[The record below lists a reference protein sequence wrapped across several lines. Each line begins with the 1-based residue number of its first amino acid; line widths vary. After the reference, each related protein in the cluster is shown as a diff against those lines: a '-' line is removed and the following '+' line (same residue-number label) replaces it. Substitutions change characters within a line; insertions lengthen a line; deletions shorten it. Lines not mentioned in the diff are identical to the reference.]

1 MLETENR
8 SKLIQQSI
16 EEYQRMIKNKN
27 TEIQDREDEIHR
39 IKKEMLNASNR
50 KNTSETDLLR
60 KEYDTR
66 VKKIEQEYEE
76 KISLLKKKIKQKEE

>member
-1 MLETENR
+1 M
-8 SKLIQQSI
+8 
-16 EEYQRMIKNKN
+16 
-27 TEIQDREDEIHR
+27 
-39 IKKEMLNASNR
+39 KKEVLNASNK

-76 KISLLKKKIKQKEE
+76 KISMLKKKIKQKE

>member
-1 MLETENR
+1 MEADNR
-8 SKLIQQSI
+8 YKMIQQSI
-16 EEYQRMIKNKN
+16 DEYQRMIKNKN

-39 IKKEMLNASNR
+39 IKRELLSASNK

-76 KISLLKKKIKQKEE
+76 KIAMLKKKIKQKE